1 MTRRAIYAMPYAQAD
16 FSTGGQMDE
25 QVLLSGRAWQTLP
38 ATLATHML
46 NSCVLRLSASYDEAS
61 NIRQALL
68 SGGESDEGDSGDFE
82 IASIASRLL
91 STNPTGK
98 PKVGRCKLE
107 PSETPSGKAP
117 GYSA

>member
-1 MTRRAIYAMPYAQAD
+1 MPYAQAD